1 MKNLN
6 WRNSA
11 ASLLLAAALLFVSL
25 LTPASAAPQTKEEI
39 EKELAAIE
47 QRIADQEKKIAD
59 LKDRKADQE
68 ELLPALEEKMADVE
82 AKTAII
88 DGELSRLNTSI
99 TGLKAQVDALSADIS
114 ACEARIAEIDVQT
127 AEKQAQIEEMQRQ
140 LMARL
145 REQYMSGPVSN
156 LQLLLSS
163 SDLTTLMAS
172 TEYIRRKAEHD
183 AALRVR
189 LEDEMAQMKIL
200 QDLQREEQGVLEI
213 KRTDLQKQ
221 SAALVSESLKQRE
234 KRGELEAQQDRITST
249 QNEIFDMIDQLDRQT
264 AQSRRIIEK
273 EMRAQEEFERQLD
286 ALLADKIAKG
296 EIPKEITNNGNM
308 NWPFPYRGCYITSY
322 FGEVSS
328 IRNGRSHA
336 GIDISIADKSRNYS
350 IVAAL
355 DGVVVDHGFHS
366 SMGNYVVIV
375 HGYYAPTGKYIKT
388 TYMHMKS
395 GSFTGAVVN
404 NAKIKAGAAI
414 GIMGSTGNST
424 GPHLHFQVNEFTDSS
439 MTNSKAVNPL
449 NRYVT
454 NTYG

>member
-6 WRNSA
+6 WRNRA
-11 ASLLLAAALLFVSL
+11 VSLLLAVVLLLGSL
-25 LTPASAAPQTKEEI
+25 LTPAAAAPQTKEEI

-59 LKDRKADQE
+59 LKERKADQE
-68 ELLPALEEKMADVE
+68 ELLPALEEKMAVVE
-82 AKTAII
+82 SKTAII
-88 DGELSRLNTSI
+88 DGELGRLNTSI
-99 TGLKAQVDALSADIS
+99 AGLKAQVDALNADIA
-114 ACEARIAEIDVQT
+114 ACEANIEAIDVQT
-127 AEKQAQIEEMQRQ
+127 DEKQAQIKGMQLQ

-145 REQYMSGPVSN
+145 REQYMNGPVSN

-163 SDLTTLMAS
+163 SDLTTLMSS

-183 AALRVR
+183 ADLRR
-189 LEDEMAQMKIL
+189 QLEDEMAQLKIL
-200 QDLQREEQGVLEI
+200 QDQQREQQGILEG
-213 KRTDLQKQ
+213 KRTEKQKQ
-221 SAALVSESLKQRE
+221 SAVLLSESLKQQE
-234 KRGELEAQQDRITST
+234 KRSELEVQQDQITST
-249 QNEIFDMIDQLDRQT
+249 QNEIFDMIDQLDKQT

-296 EIPKEITNNGNM
+296 EIPKEITNNGKM

-336 GIDISIADKSRNYS
+336 GIDISIKDKSRNYS

-388 TYMHMKS
+388 TYMHMKN

-449 NRYVT
+449 NKYVT
-454 NTYG
+454 NTYA

>member
-1 MKNLN
+1 MV
-6 WRNSA
+6 
-11 ASLLLAAALLFVSL
+11 LLLAGLFA
-25 LTPASAAPQTKEEI
+25 PASAAPQTQEEL

-47 QRIADQEKKIAD
+47 QRIKDQEKVITD
-59 LKDRKADQE
+59 LKNQKAGQE
-68 ELLPALEEKMADVE
+68 KLLPALEKKMEDVE

-88 DGELSRLNTSI
+88 DGELGRLNTSI
-99 TGLKAQVDALSADIS
+99 SGLKAQVDALSADIA
-114 ACEARIAEIDVQT
+114 ACQANIEQLDMKAAAKE
-127 AEKQAQIEEMQRQ
+127 AQIKQLQLQ

-145 REQYMSGPVSN
+145 KEQYMNGPVSN

-163 SDLTTLMAS
+163 PDLTTLMTA
-172 TEYIRRKAEHD
+172 TEYIRRKAERD
-183 AALRVR
+183 AQLRVQ
-189 LEDEMAQMKIL
+189 LEDEMVQLRLL
-200 QDLQREEQGVLEI
+200 QQQQREQQSLLEG

-221 SAALVSESLKQRE
+221 SAVLVSESLKQRQ
-234 KRGELEAQQDRITST
+234 KRGELEVQHDEISAT
-249 QNEIFDMIDQLDRQT
+249 QNEIFDMIDKLQVQSKE
-264 AQSRRIIEK
+264 AQRLIEK
-273 EMRAQEEFERQLD
+273 EMRAQEEFERKLD
-286 ALLADKIAKG
+286 ALLAEKINSG
-296 EIPKEITNNGNM
+296 EIPKDIANNGKM
-308 NWPFPYRGCYITSY
+308 LWPFPYKGCRISSY

-336 GIDISIADKSRNYS
+336 GIDITIADKSKNYS

-424 GPHLHFQVNEFTDSS
+424 GPHLHFQVNEFTSS
-439 MTNSKAVNPL
+439 AMSSSSPVNPL
-449 NRYVT
+449 KYVS
-454 NTYG
+454 NTYA